1 MNFNEWLFFIL
12 TIQIV
17 HFVGTWRLYTLAGR
31 KSWEALIPIYNG
43 IILMKIIKKPT
54 WWIVLLFFPV
64 INILIFGI
72 IWIETIRVFGKRSK
86 IDSLIVILTLG
97 FYIMFINYS
106 KSTKYFG
113 VINSNSVTEEWF
125 SSMTF
130 AIIAATIVH
139 TYFIQPFIIPTGSLE
154 KSLLIGDFLFV
165 SKFHY
170 GARLPTTAI
179 AMPMVHDT
187 IPLLKTRSYLKKPQ
201 IPFFR
206 IPGFQKIKRNDIVVF
221 NWPADTV
228 RQFFV
233 KETGVEKPIDK
244 KSNYVKRCVGMP
256 GDTLEIFNS
265 EILINNK
272 KSKMPEWARI
282 QFTYNIYKKEGVS
295 SRKLKELGVDDFTR
309 KFKINNITQ
318 NSLDKLIP
326 YIMGTQGN
334 SINNFSVITG
344 PKGLPI
350 KLIADL
356 GLEVKELISKSKI
369 INATI
374 DQVNTIKKSNNFDSI
389 TRNVNEIKTYNESY
403 FPNRITFNWNQDNF
417 GPIVIPKKGVKII
430 LDNKTY
436 PLYKKIIEE
445 YENNSVIRKS
455 NEFIINNKKVD
466 HYYFKQ
472 NYYWMMGDNRHKSED
487 SRYWGFVP
495 YDHIMGKPI
504 FIWMSIDNFNDG
516 IKNWK
521 IRWNRVF
528 SKVNGEGKR
537 VSYLPHFLFSIFAW
551 QLIIYIRKKYKKSN

>member
-1 MNFNEWLFFIL
+1 MSFSEWLVFVLIV
-12 TIQIV
+12 QIV
-17 HFVGTWRLYTLAGR
+17 HFIGTWRLYSLAGR
-31 KSWEALIPIYNG
+31 KPWEALIPLYNA
-43 IILMKIIKKPT
+43 IILMKIIKKPV
-54 WWIVLLFFPV
+54 WWVILLFFPV
-64 INILIFGI
+64 INLLIFGVL
-72 IWIETIRVFGKRSK
+72 WIETLKVFGKKSK
-86 IDSLIVILTLG
+86 IDALLGIITLG
-97 FYIMFINYS
+97 FYIMLINYS
-106 KSTKYFG
+106 KSTKYIG
-113 VINSNSVTEEWF
+113 KITNYTPTEEWI

-130 AIIAATIVH
+130 AIVAATIVH

-170 GARLPTTAI
+170 GARLPTTPI

-233 KETGVEKPIDK
+233 KEKGVKKPIDK
-244 KSNYVKRCVGMP
+244 KSNYVKRCVGIP
-256 GDTLEIFNS
+256 GDTLQINGGN
-265 EILINNK
+265 ILINNK
-272 KSKMPEWARI
+272 KSTMPEWAKI
-282 QFTYNIYKKEGVS
+282 QFTYNVYKKSGVS
-295 SRKLKELGVDDFTR
+295 SKKLKEFGINDFTR

-318 NSLDKLIP
+318 NSLNKLIP
-326 YIMGTQGN
+326 HIMGTQGN

-344 PKGLPI
+344 PKGLPF
-350 KLIADL
+350 KLISEL
-356 GLEVKELISKSKI
+356 GLNVKELIGRSKI

-374 DQVNTIKKSNNFDSI
+374 NEVNNLKKTNDFDSVV
-389 TRNVNEIKTYNESY
+389 RNIIKTKTYNESY

-417 GPIVIPKKGVKII
+417 GPVVIPKKGNRVK
-430 LDNKTY
+430 LENKTY

-445 YENNSVIRKS
+445 YENNKVIRKS
-455 NEFIINNKKVD
+455 NSFIINDEKVD
-466 HYYFKQ
+466 YYYFKQ

-495 YDHIMGKPI
+495 EDHIMGKPI
-504 FIWMSIDNFNDG
+504 FIWMSIEGFNDG
-516 IKNWK
+516 IRNWK

-528 SKVNGEGKR
+528 SKVSGEGKR
-537 VSYLPHFLFSIFAW
+537 VSYLPHFIFIIFLW
-551 QLIIYIRKKYKKSN
+551 QLITYIKKKYKKSI

>member
-31 KSWEALIPIYNG
+31 KSWEALIPIYNA

-54 WWIVLLFFPV
+54 WWVVLLFFPV

-72 IWIETIRVFGKRSK
+72 VWIETIRVFGKRSK

-106 KSTKYFG
+106 KSTKYF
-113 VINSNSVTEEWF
+113 VEINSNSTTEEWL

-233 KETGVEKPIDK
+233 KETGVKKPIDK

-256 GDTLEIFNS
+256 GDTLEIYNS

-295 SRKLKELGVDDFTR
+295 SRKLKEFGVDDFTR

-344 PKGLPI
+344 NKGLPI
-350 KLIADL
+350 KLISDL
-356 GLEVKELISKSKI
+356 GLEVKELIGNSKI
-369 INATI
+369 INTTI
-374 DQVNTIKKSNNFDSI
+374 DQVNTLKKSNNFDSI
-389 TRNVNEIKTYNESY
+389 TRNINEIKTYNESY

-417 GPIVIPKKGVKII
+417 GPIIIPKKGGKII

-495 YDHIMGKPI
+495 EDHIMGKPI

-516 IKNWK
+516 ITNWK

-537 VSYLPHFLFSIFAW
+537 VSYFPHFLVSIFIW

>member
-31 KSWEALIPIYNG
+31 KSWEALIPIYNA

-54 WWIVLLFFPV
+54 WWVVLLFFPV

-72 IWIETIRVFGKRSK
+72 VWIETIRVFGKRSK

-106 KSTKYFG
+106 KSTKYF
-113 VINSNSVTEEWF
+113 VEINSNSTTEEWL

-233 KETGVEKPIDK
+233 KETGVKKPIDK

-256 GDTLEIFNS
+256 GDTLEIYNS

-295 SRKLKELGVDDFTR
+295 SRKLKEFGVDDFTR

-344 PKGLPI
+344 NKGLPI
-350 KLIADL
+350 KLISDL
-356 GLEVKELISKSKI
+356 GLEVKELIGNSKI
-369 INATI
+369 INTTI
-374 DQVNTIKKSNNFDSI
+374 DQVNTLKKSNNFDSI
-389 TRNVNEIKTYNESY
+389 TRKINEIKTYNESY

-417 GPIVIPKKGVKII
+417 GPIIIPKKGGKII

-466 HYYFKQ
+466 NYYFKQ

-495 YDHIMGKPI
+495 EDHIMGKPI

-516 IKNWK
+516 ITNWK

-537 VSYLPHFLFSIFAW
+537 VSYFPHFLVSIFVW

>member
-417 GPIVIPKKGVKII
+417 GPIIIPKKGDKII

-455 NEFIINNKKVD
+455 NVFIINNKKVD

-537 VSYLPHFLFSIFAW
+537 VSYLPHFLVSIFAW
-551 QLIIYIRKKYKKSN
+551 QLIIYIRKKYKK

>member
-1 MNFNEWLFFIL
+1 MNIGEWLVFIL
-12 TIQIV
+12 IVQII
-17 HFVGTWRLYTLAGR
+17 HFVGTWRLYSLAGR
-31 KSWEALIPIYNG
+31 KPWEALIPLYNA
-43 IILMKIIKKPT
+43 IILMKIIRKPV
-54 WWIVLLFFPV
+54 WWVILLFFPV
-64 INILIFGI
+64 INLLIFGVL
-72 IWIETIRVFGKRSK
+72 WIETLRTFGKK
-86 IDSLIVILTLG
+86 TKTDALLAIVTAG
-97 FYIMFINYS
+97 FYIMIINYS
-106 KSTKYFG
+106 KSTRYFG
-113 VINSNSVTEEWF
+113 EIINYTTTEEWV

-130 AIIAATIVH
+130 AIVAATIVH

-154 KSLLIGDFLFV
+154 KTLLIGDFLFV

-170 GARLPTTAI
+170 GARLPTTPI

-233 KETGVEKPIDK
+233 REKGVKKPIDK
-244 KSNYVKRCVGMP
+244 KSNYVKRCVGIP
-256 GDTLEIFNS
+256 GDTLQINGGDIS
-265 EILINNK
+265 INNK
-272 KSKMPEWARI
+272 KSTMPEWAKI
-282 QFTYNIYKKEGVS
+282 QFTYNVYKNNGVS
-295 SRKLKELGVDDFTR
+295 SKKLKEFGINDFTR

-344 PKGLPI
+344 SKGLPY
-350 KLIADL
+350 KLISEL
-356 GLEVKELISKSKI
+356 GLNVKELIGRSKI
-369 INATI
+369 INVTTGEA
-374 DQVNTIKKSNNFDSI
+374 NNLNKTNHFDSVV
-389 TRNVNEIKTYNESY
+389 RNVIKTKTYNESY

-417 GPIVIPKKGVKII
+417 GPIIIPKKGNSVK
-430 LDNKTY
+430 LENKSY

-445 YENNSVIRKS
+445 YENNKVIRKS
-455 NEFIINNKKVD
+455 NSFIINEEKVD
-466 HYYFKQ
+466 YYYFKQ

-495 YDHIMGKPI
+495 EDHIMGKPI
-504 FIWMSIDNFNDG
+504 FIWMSIDGFNDG
-516 IKNWK
+516 IRNWR

-528 SKVNGEGKR
+528 SKVSGEGKR
-537 VSYLPHFLFSIFAW
+537 VSYLPHFIFFVFLW
-551 QLIIYIRKKYKKSN
+551 QLIIYVKKKYKKSI

>member
-31 KSWEALIPIYNG
+31 KSWEALIPIYNA

-54 WWIVLLFFPV
+54 WWVVLLFFPV

-72 IWIETIRVFGKRSK
+72 VWIETIRVFGKRSK

-106 KSTKYFG
+106 KSTKYF
-113 VINSNSVTEEWF
+113 VEINSNSTTEEWL

-233 KETGVEKPIDK
+233 KETGVKKPIDK

-256 GDTLEIFNS
+256 GDTLEIYNS

-272 KSKMPEWARI
+272 KSKMPEWAKI

-295 SRKLKELGVDDFTR
+295 SRKLKEFGVDDFTR

-344 PKGLPI
+344 NKGLPI
-350 KLIADL
+350 KLISDL
-356 GLEVKELISKSKI
+356 GLEVKELIGNSKI
-369 INATI
+369 INTTI
-374 DQVNTIKKSNNFDSI
+374 DQVNTLKKSNNFDSI
-389 TRNVNEIKTYNESY
+389 TRKINEIKTYNESY

-417 GPIVIPKKGVKII
+417 GPIIIPKKGGKII
-430 LDNKTY
+430 LDNKKY

-495 YDHIMGKPI
+495 EDHIMGKPI

-516 IKNWK
+516 ITNWK

-537 VSYLPHFLFSIFAW
+537 VSYFPHFLVSIFIW

>member
-31 KSWEALIPIYNG
+31 KSWEALIPIYNA

-54 WWIVLLFFPV
+54 WWVVLLFFPV

-72 IWIETIRVFGKRSK
+72 VWIETIRVFGKRSK

-106 KSTKYFG
+106 KSTKYF
-113 VINSNSVTEEWF
+113 VEINSNSTTEEWL

-201 IPFFR
+201 IPFLR

-233 KETGVEKPIDK
+233 KETGVKKPIDK

-256 GDTLEIFNS
+256 GDTLEIYNS

-295 SRKLKELGVDDFTR
+295 SRKLKEFGVDDFTR

-344 PKGLPI
+344 TKGLPI
-350 KLIADL
+350 KLISDL
-356 GLEVKELISKSKI
+356 GLEVKELIGNSKI
-369 INATI
+369 INTTI
-374 DQVNTIKKSNNFDSI
+374 DQVNTLKKSNNFDSI
-389 TRNVNEIKTYNESY
+389 TRNINEIKTYNESY

-417 GPIVIPKKGVKII
+417 GPIIIPKKGGKII

-495 YDHIMGKPI
+495 EDHIMGKPI

-516 IKNWK
+516 ITNWK

-537 VSYLPHFLFSIFAW
+537 VSYFPHFLVSIFIW

>member
-334 SINNFSVITG
+334 SINNFSVVTG

-417 GPIVIPKKGVKII
+417 GPIIIPKKGDKII

-455 NEFIINNKKVD
+455 NVFIINNKKVD

>member
-31 KSWEALIPIYNG
+31 KSWEALIPIYNA

-54 WWIVLLFFPV
+54 WWVVLLFFPV

-72 IWIETIRVFGKRSK
+72 VWIETIRVFGKRSK

-106 KSTKYFG
+106 KSTKYFV
-113 VINSNSVTEEWF
+113 VINSNSTTEEWL

-233 KETGVEKPIDK
+233 KETGVKKPIDK

-256 GDTLEIFNS
+256 GDTLEIYNS

-295 SRKLKELGVDDFTR
+295 SRKLKEFGVDDFTR

-344 PKGLPI
+344 NKGLPI
-350 KLIADL
+350 KLISDL
-356 GLEVKELISKSKI
+356 GLEVKELIGNSKI
-369 INATI
+369 INTTI
-374 DQVNTIKKSNNFDSI
+374 DQVNTLKKSNNFDSI
-389 TRNVNEIKTYNESY
+389 TRKINEIKTYNESY

-417 GPIVIPKKGVKII
+417 GPIIIPKKGGKII

-466 HYYFKQ
+466 NYYFKQ

-495 YDHIMGKPI
+495 EDHIMGKPI

-516 IKNWK
+516 ITNWK

-537 VSYLPHFLFSIFAW
+537 VSYFPHFLVSIFIW

>member
-31 KSWEALIPIYNG
+31 KSWEALIPIYNA

-54 WWIVLLFFPV
+54 WWVVLLFFPV

-106 KSTKYFG
+106 KSTKYFV
-113 VINSNSVTEEWF
+113 VINSNSTTEEWL

-233 KETGVEKPIDK
+233 KETGVKKPIDK

-256 GDTLEIFNS
+256 GDTLEIYNS

-295 SRKLKELGVDDFTR
+295 SRKLKEFGVDDFTR

-344 PKGLPI
+344 TKGLPI
-350 KLIADL
+350 KLISDL
-356 GLEVKELISKSKI
+356 GLEVKELIGNNKI
-369 INATI
+369 INTTI
-374 DQVNTIKKSNNFDSI
+374 DQVNTLKKSNNFDSI
-389 TRNVNEIKTYNESY
+389 TRNINEIKTYNESY

-417 GPIVIPKKGVKII
+417 GPIIIPKKGGKII

-495 YDHIMGKPI
+495 EDHIMGKPI

-516 IKNWK
+516 ITNWK

-537 VSYLPHFLFSIFAW
+537 VSYFPHFLVSIFVW

>member
-334 SINNFSVITG
+334 SINNFSVVTG

-417 GPIVIPKKGVKII
+417 GPIIIPKKGDKII

-455 NEFIINNKKVD
+455 NVFIINNKKVD

-551 QLIIYIRKKYKKSN
+551 QLIIYIRKKYKK

>member
-31 KSWEALIPIYNG
+31 KSWEALIPIYNA

-54 WWIVLLFFPV
+54 WWVVLLFFPV

-72 IWIETIRVFGKRSK
+72 VWIETIRVFGKRSK

-106 KSTKYFG
+106 KSTKYF
-113 VINSNSVTEEWF
+113 VEINSNSTTEEWL

-233 KETGVEKPIDK
+233 KETGVKKPIDK

-256 GDTLEIFNS
+256 GDTLEIYNS

-295 SRKLKELGVDDFTR
+295 SRKLKEFGVDDFTR

-344 PKGLPI
+344 NKGLPI
-350 KLIADL
+350 KLISDL
-356 GLEVKELISKSKI
+356 GLEVKELIGNSKI
-369 INATI
+369 INTTI
-374 DQVNTIKKSNNFDSI
+374 DQVNTLKKSNNFDSI
-389 TRNVNEIKTYNESY
+389 TRNINEIKTYNESY

-417 GPIVIPKKGVKII
+417 GPIIIPKKGGKII
-430 LDNKTY
+430 LDNKKY

-495 YDHIMGKPI
+495 EDHIMGKPI

-516 IKNWK
+516 ITNWK

-537 VSYLPHFLFSIFAW
+537 VSYFPHFLVSIFVW

>member
-31 KSWEALIPIYNG
+31 KSWEALIPIYNA

-54 WWIVLLFFPV
+54 WWVVLLFFPV

-72 IWIETIRVFGKRSK
+72 VWIETIRVFGKRSK

-106 KSTKYFG
+106 KSTKYF
-113 VINSNSVTEEWF
+113 VVTNSNSTTEEWL

-233 KETGVEKPIDK
+233 KETGVKKPIDK

-256 GDTLEIFNS
+256 GDTLEIYNS

-295 SRKLKELGVDDFTR
+295 SRKLKEFGVDDFTR

-344 PKGLPI
+344 NKGLPI
-350 KLIADL
+350 KLISDL
-356 GLEVKELISKSKI
+356 GLEVKELIGNSKI
-369 INATI
+369 INTTI
-374 DQVNTIKKSNNFDSI
+374 DQVNTLKKSNNFDSI
-389 TRNVNEIKTYNESY
+389 TRKINEIKTYNESY

-417 GPIVIPKKGVKII
+417 GPIIIPKKGGKII

-466 HYYFKQ
+466 NYYFKQ

-495 YDHIMGKPI
+495 EDHIMGKPI

-516 IKNWK
+516 ITNWK

-537 VSYLPHFLFSIFAW
+537 VSYFPHFLVSIFVW

>member
-31 KSWEALIPIYNG
+31 KSWEALIPIYNA

-54 WWIVLLFFPV
+54 WWVVLLFFPV

-72 IWIETIRVFGKRSK
+72 VWIETIRVFGKRSK

-106 KSTKYFG
+106 KSTKYFV
-113 VINSNSVTEEWF
+113 VINSNSTTEEWL

-233 KETGVEKPIDK
+233 KETGVKKPIDK

-256 GDTLEIFNS
+256 GDTLEIYNS

-295 SRKLKELGVDDFTR
+295 SRKLKEFGVDDFTR

-344 PKGLPI
+344 NKGLPI
-350 KLIADL
+350 KLISDL
-356 GLEVKELISKSKI
+356 GLEVKELIGNSKI
-369 INATI
+369 INTTI
-374 DQVNTIKKSNNFDSI
+374 DQVNTLKKSNNFDSI
-389 TRNVNEIKTYNESY
+389 TRNINEIKTYNESY

-417 GPIVIPKKGVKII
+417 GPIIIPKKGGKII

-495 YDHIMGKPI
+495 EDHIMGKPI

-516 IKNWK
+516 ITNWK

-537 VSYLPHFLFSIFAW
+537 VSYFPHFLVSIFVW

>member
-31 KSWEALIPIYNG
+31 KSWEALIPIYNA

-54 WWIVLLFFPV
+54 WWVVLLFFPV

-72 IWIETIRVFGKRSK
+72 VWIETIRVFGKRSK

-106 KSTKYFG
+106 KSTKYFV
-113 VINSNSVTEEWF
+113 VINSNSTIEEWL

-233 KETGVEKPIDK
+233 KETGVKKPIDK

-256 GDTLEIFNS
+256 GDTLEIYNS

-295 SRKLKELGVDDFTR
+295 SRKLKEFGVDDFTR

-344 PKGLPI
+344 NKGLPI
-350 KLIADL
+350 KLISDL
-356 GLEVKELISKSKI
+356 GLEVKELIGNSKI
-369 INATI
+369 INTTI
-374 DQVNTIKKSNNFDSI
+374 DQVKTLKKSNNFDSI
-389 TRNVNEIKTYNESY
+389 TRNINEIKSYNESY

-417 GPIVIPKKGVKII
+417 GPIIIPKKGGKII

-455 NEFIINNKKVD
+455 NAFIINNKKVN

-495 YDHIMGKPI
+495 EDHIMGKPI

-516 IKNWK
+516 ITNWK

-528 SKVNGEGKR
+528 SKVSGEGKR
-537 VSYLPHFLFSIFAW
+537 VSYFPHFLVSIFVW

>member
-417 GPIVIPKKGVKII
+417 GPIIIPKKGDKII

-455 NEFIINNKKVD
+455 NVFIINNKKVD

-537 VSYLPHFLFSIFAW
+537 VSYLPHFLVSIFAW

>member
-256 GDTLEIFNS
+256 GDTLEILNS

-282 QFTYNIYKKEGVS
+282 QFTYNIHKKEGVS

-417 GPIVIPKKGVKII
+417 GPIIIPKKGDKII

-455 NEFIINNKKVD
+455 NVFIINNKKVD

>member
-31 KSWEALIPIYNG
+31 KSWEALIPIYNA

-54 WWIVLLFFPV
+54 WWVVLLFFPV

-72 IWIETIRVFGKRSK
+72 VWIETIRVFGKRSK

-106 KSTKYFG
+106 KSTKYF
-113 VINSNSVTEEWF
+113 VEINSNSTTEEWL

-201 IPFFR
+201 IPFLR

-233 KETGVEKPIDK
+233 KETGVKKPIDK

-256 GDTLEIFNS
+256 GDTLEIYNS

-295 SRKLKELGVDDFTR
+295 SRKLKEFGVDDFTR

-344 PKGLPI
+344 NKGLPI
-350 KLIADL
+350 KLISDL
-356 GLEVKELISKSKI
+356 GLEVKELIGNSKI
-369 INATI
+369 INTTI
-374 DQVNTIKKSNNFDSI
+374 DQVNTLKKSNNFDSI
-389 TRNVNEIKTYNESY
+389 TRKINEIKTYNESY

-417 GPIVIPKKGVKII
+417 GPIIIPKKGGKII
-430 LDNKTY
+430 LDNKKY

-495 YDHIMGKPI
+495 EDHIMGKPI

-516 IKNWK
+516 ITNWK

-537 VSYLPHFLFSIFAW
+537 VSYFPHFLVSIFIW

>member
-417 GPIVIPKKGVKII
+417 GPIIIPKKGDKII

-455 NEFIINNKKVD
+455 NVFIINNKKVD

>member
-256 GDTLEIFNS
+256 GDTLEIYNS
-265 EILINNK
+265 DILINNK

-417 GPIVIPKKGVKII
+417 GPIIIPKKGGKII

-455 NEFIINNKKVD
+455 NVFIINNKKVD

-537 VSYLPHFLFSIFAW
+537 VSYLPHFLVSIFAW

>member
-31 KSWEALIPIYNG
+31 KSWEALIPIYNA

-54 WWIVLLFFPV
+54 WWVVLLFFPV

-72 IWIETIRVFGKRSK
+72 VWIETIRVFGKRSK

-106 KSTKYFG
+106 KSTKYFV
-113 VINSNSVTEEWF
+113 VINSNSTTEEWL

-233 KETGVEKPIDK
+233 KETGVKKPIDK

-256 GDTLEIFNS
+256 GDTLEIYNS

-282 QFTYNIYKKEGVS
+282 QFTYNVYKKEGVS
-295 SRKLKELGVDDFTR
+295 SRKLKEFGVDDFTR

-344 PKGLPI
+344 NKGLPI
-350 KLIADL
+350 KLISDL
-356 GLEVKELISKSKI
+356 GLEVKELIGNSKI
-369 INATI
+369 INTTI
-374 DQVNTIKKSNNFDSI
+374 DQVNTLKKSNNFDSI
-389 TRNVNEIKTYNESY
+389 TRKINEIKTYNESY

-417 GPIVIPKKGVKII
+417 GPIIIPKKGGKII

-466 HYYFKQ
+466 NYYFKQ

-495 YDHIMGKPI
+495 EDHIMGKPI

-516 IKNWK
+516 ITNWK

-537 VSYLPHFLFSIFAW
+537 VSYFPHFLVSIFVW

>member
-417 GPIVIPKKGVKII
+417 GPIIIPKKGGKII

-455 NEFIINNKKVD
+455 NVFIINNKKVD

>member
-31 KSWEALIPIYNG
+31 KSWEALIPIYNA

-54 WWIVLLFFPV
+54 WWVVLLFFPV

-72 IWIETIRVFGKRSK
+72 VWIETIRVFGKRSK

-106 KSTKYFG
+106 KSTKYFV
-113 VINSNSVTEEWF
+113 VINSNSTIEEWL

-233 KETGVEKPIDK
+233 KETGVKKPIDK

-256 GDTLEIFNS
+256 GDTLEIYNS

-295 SRKLKELGVDDFTR
+295 SRKLKEFGVDDFTR

-344 PKGLPI
+344 TNGLPI
-350 KLIADL
+350 KLISDL
-356 GLEVKELISKSKI
+356 GLEVKELIGNSKI
-369 INATI
+369 INTTI
-374 DQVNTIKKSNNFDSI
+374 DQVKTLKKSNNFDSI
-389 TRNVNEIKTYNESY
+389 TRNINEIKSYNESY

-417 GPIVIPKKGVKII
+417 GPIIIPKKGGKII

-455 NEFIINNKKVD
+455 NAFIINNKKVN

-495 YDHIMGKPI
+495 EDHIMGKPI
-504 FIWMSIDNFNDG
+504 FIWMSIDGLFNG
-516 IKNWK
+516 IQNWK
-521 IRWNRVF
+521 FRWDRIF
-528 SKVNGEGKR
+528 TTIGLDGKPR
-537 VSYLPHFLFSIFAW
+537 SYFPHFIAFIVLW
-551 QLIIYIRKKYKKSN
+551 QVYVFIKRRKSKN

>member
-31 KSWEALIPIYNG
+31 KSWEALIPIYNA

-54 WWIVLLFFPV
+54 WWVVLLFFPV

-72 IWIETIRVFGKRSK
+72 VWIETIRVFGKRSK

-106 KSTKYFG
+106 KSTKYF
-113 VINSNSVTEEWF
+113 VEINSNSTTEEWL

-233 KETGVEKPIDK
+233 KETGVKKPIDK

-256 GDTLEIFNS
+256 GDTLEIYNS

-295 SRKLKELGVDDFTR
+295 SRKLKEFGVDDFTR

-344 PKGLPI
+344 NKGLPI
-350 KLIADL
+350 KLISDL
-356 GLEVKELISKSKI
+356 GLEVKELIGNSKI
-369 INATI
+369 INTTI
-374 DQVNTIKKSNNFDSI
+374 DQVNTLKKSNNFDSI
-389 TRNVNEIKTYNESY
+389 TRKINEIKTYNESY

-417 GPIVIPKKGVKII
+417 GPIIIPKKGGKII

-495 YDHIMGKPI
+495 EDHIMGKPI

-516 IKNWK
+516 ITNWK

-537 VSYLPHFLFSIFAW
+537 VSYFPHFLVSIFIW

>member
-31 KSWEALIPIYNG
+31 KSWEALIPIYNA

-54 WWIVLLFFPV
+54 WWVVLLFFPV

-72 IWIETIRVFGKRSK
+72 VWIETIRVFGKRSK

-106 KSTKYFG
+106 KSTKYF
-113 VINSNSVTEEWF
+113 VVTNSNSTTEEWL

-233 KETGVEKPIDK
+233 KETGVKKPIDK

-256 GDTLEIFNS
+256 GDTLEIYNS

-295 SRKLKELGVDDFTR
+295 SRKLKEFGVDDFTR

-344 PKGLPI
+344 TKGLPI
-350 KLIADL
+350 KLISDL
-356 GLEVKELISKSKI
+356 GLEVKELIGNTKI
-369 INATI
+369 INTTI
-374 DQVNTIKKSNNFDSI
+374 DQVNTLKKSNNFDSI
-389 TRNVNEIKTYNESY
+389 TRNINEIKTYNESY

-417 GPIVIPKKGVKII
+417 GPIIIPKKGGKII
-430 LDNKTY
+430 LDNKKY

-495 YDHIMGKPI
+495 EDHIMGKPI

-516 IKNWK
+516 ITNWK

-537 VSYLPHFLFSIFAW
+537 VSYFPHFLVSIFIW

>member
-31 KSWEALIPIYNG
+31 KSWEALIPIYNA

-54 WWIVLLFFPV
+54 WWVVLLFFPV

-72 IWIETIRVFGKRSK
+72 VWIETIRVFGKRSK

-106 KSTKYFG
+106 KSTKYF
-113 VINSNSVTEEWF
+113 VEINSNSTTEEWL

-233 KETGVEKPIDK
+233 KETGVKKPIDK

-256 GDTLEIFNS
+256 GDTLEIYNS

-295 SRKLKELGVDDFTR
+295 SRKLKEFGVDDFTR

-344 PKGLPI
+344 NKGLPI
-350 KLIADL
+350 KLISDL
-356 GLEVKELISKSKI
+356 GLEVKELIGNSKI
-369 INATI
+369 INTTI
-374 DQVNTIKKSNNFDSI
+374 DQVNTLKKSNNFDSI
-389 TRNVNEIKTYNESY
+389 TRNINEIKTYNESY

-417 GPIVIPKKGVKII
+417 GPIIIPKKGGKII

-466 HYYFKQ
+466 NYYFKQ

-495 YDHIMGKPI
+495 EDHIMGKPI

-516 IKNWK
+516 ITNWK

-537 VSYLPHFLFSIFAW
+537 VSYFPHFLVSIFIW

>member
-31 KSWEALIPIYNG
+31 KSWEALIPIYNA

-54 WWIVLLFFPV
+54 WWVVLLFFPV

-72 IWIETIRVFGKRSK
+72 VWIETIRVFGKRSK

-106 KSTKYFG
+106 KSTKYFV
-113 VINSNSVTEEWF
+113 VINSNSTTEEWL

-233 KETGVEKPIDK
+233 KETGVKKPIDK

-256 GDTLEIFNS
+256 GDTLEIYNS

-295 SRKLKELGVDDFTR
+295 SRKLKEFGVDDFTR

-344 PKGLPI
+344 NKGLPI
-350 KLIADL
+350 KLISDL
-356 GLEVKELISKSKI
+356 GLEVKELIGNSKI
-369 INATI
+369 INTTI
-374 DQVNTIKKSNNFDSI
+374 DQVNTLKKSNNFDSI
-389 TRNVNEIKTYNESY
+389 TRKINEIKTYNESY

-417 GPIVIPKKGVKII
+417 GPIIIPKKGGKII
-430 LDNKTY
+430 LDNKKY

-495 YDHIMGKPI
+495 EDHIMGKPI

-516 IKNWK
+516 ITNWK

-537 VSYLPHFLFSIFAW
+537 VSYFPHFLVSIFIW

>member
-31 KSWEALIPIYNG
+31 KSWEALIPIYNA

-54 WWIVLLFFPV
+54 WWVVLLFFPV

-72 IWIETIRVFGKRSK
+72 VWIETIRVFGKRSK

-106 KSTKYFG
+106 KSTKYF
-113 VINSNSVTEEWF
+113 VEINSNSTTEEWL

-233 KETGVEKPIDK
+233 KETGVKKPIDK

-256 GDTLEIFNS
+256 GDTLEIYNS

-295 SRKLKELGVDDFTR
+295 SRKLKEFGVDDFTR

-344 PKGLPI
+344 NKGLPI
-350 KLIADL
+350 KLISDL
-356 GLEVKELISKSKI
+356 GLEVKELIGNSKI
-369 INATI
+369 INTTI
-374 DQVNTIKKSNNFDSI
+374 DQVNTLKKSNNFDSI
-389 TRNVNEIKTYNESY
+389 TRNINEIKTYNESY

-417 GPIVIPKKGVKII
+417 GPIIIPKKGGKII
-430 LDNKTY
+430 LDNKKY

-495 YDHIMGKPI
+495 EDHIMGKPI

-516 IKNWK
+516 ITNWK

-537 VSYLPHFLFSIFAW
+537 VSYFPHFLVSIFIW

>member
-233 KETGVEKPIDK
+233 KETGVKKPIDK

-282 QFTYNIYKKEGVS
+282 QFTYNISKKEGVS

-417 GPIVIPKKGVKII
+417 GPIIIPKKGGKII

-455 NEFIINNKKVD
+455 NVFIINNKKVD

-537 VSYLPHFLFSIFAW
+537 VSYLPHFLVSIFAW

>member
-31 KSWEALIPIYNG
+31 KSWEALIPIYNA

-54 WWIVLLFFPV
+54 WWVVLLFFPV

-72 IWIETIRVFGKRSK
+72 VWIETIRVFGKRSK

-106 KSTKYFG
+106 KSTKYFV
-113 VINSNSVTEEWF
+113 VINSNSTTEEWL

-233 KETGVEKPIDK
+233 KETGVKKPIDK

-256 GDTLEIFNS
+256 GDTLEIYNS

-295 SRKLKELGVDDFTR
+295 SRKLKEFGVDDFTR

-344 PKGLPI
+344 NKGLPI
-350 KLIADL
+350 KLISDL
-356 GLEVKELISKSKI
+356 GLEVKELIGNSKI
-369 INATI
+369 INTTI
-374 DQVNTIKKSNNFDSI
+374 DQVNTLKKSNNFDSI
-389 TRNVNEIKTYNESY
+389 TRKINEIKTYNESY

-417 GPIVIPKKGVKII
+417 GPIIIPKKGGKII

-495 YDHIMGKPI
+495 EDHIMGKPI

-516 IKNWK
+516 ITNWK

-537 VSYLPHFLFSIFAW
+537 VSYFPHFLVSIFVW

>member
-31 KSWEALIPIYNG
+31 KSWEALIPIYNA

-54 WWIVLLFFPV
+54 WWVVLLFFPV

-72 IWIETIRVFGKRSK
+72 VWIETIRVFGKRSK

-106 KSTKYFG
+106 KSTKYF
-113 VINSNSVTEEWF
+113 VVTNSNSTTEEWL

-233 KETGVEKPIDK
+233 KETGVKKPIDK

-256 GDTLEIFNS
+256 GDTLEIYNS

-295 SRKLKELGVDDFTR
+295 SRKLKEFGVDDFTR

-344 PKGLPI
+344 TKGLPI
-350 KLIADL
+350 KLISDL
-356 GLEVKELISKSKI
+356 GLEVKELIGNSKI
-369 INATI
+369 INTTI
-374 DQVNTIKKSNNFDSI
+374 DQVNTLKKSNNFDSI
-389 TRNVNEIKTYNESY
+389 TRNINEIKTYNESY

-417 GPIVIPKKGVKII
+417 GPIIIPKKGGKII

-495 YDHIMGKPI
+495 EDHIMGKPI

-516 IKNWK
+516 ITNWK

-537 VSYLPHFLFSIFAW
+537 VSYFPHFLVSIFVW

>member
-334 SINNFSVITG
+334 SINNFSVVTG

-417 GPIVIPKKGVKII
+417 GPIIIPKKGDKII

-436 PLYKKIIEE
+436 PFYKKIIEE

-455 NEFIINNKKVD
+455 NVFIINNKKVD

-537 VSYLPHFLFSIFAW
+537 VSYLPHFLVSISAW
-551 QLIIYIRKKYKKSN
+551 QLIIYIRKKYKK

>member
-31 KSWEALIPIYNG
+31 KSWEALIPIYNA

-54 WWIVLLFFPV
+54 WWVVLLFFPV

-72 IWIETIRVFGKRSK
+72 VWIETIRVFGKRSK

-106 KSTKYFG
+106 KSTKYFV
-113 VINSNSVTEEWF
+113 VINSNSTIEEWL

-233 KETGVEKPIDK
+233 KETGVKKPIDK

-256 GDTLEIFNS
+256 GDTLEIYNS

-295 SRKLKELGVDDFTR
+295 SRKLKEFGVDDFTR

-344 PKGLPI
+344 TNGLPI
-350 KLIADL
+350 KLISDL
-356 GLEVKELISKSKI
+356 GLEVKELIGNSKI
-369 INATI
+369 INTTI
-374 DQVNTIKKSNNFDSI
+374 DQVKTLKKSNNFDSI
-389 TRNVNEIKTYNESY
+389 TRNINEIKSYNESY

-417 GPIVIPKKGVKII
+417 GPIIIPKKGGKII

-455 NEFIINNKKVD
+455 NAFIINNKKVN

-495 YDHIMGKPI
+495 EDHIMGKPI

-516 IKNWK
+516 ITNWK

-537 VSYLPHFLFSIFAW
+537 VSYFPHFLVSIFVW

>member
-417 GPIVIPKKGVKII
+417 GPIIIPKKGGKII

-455 NEFIINNKKVD
+455 NVFIINNKKVD

-537 VSYLPHFLFSIFAW
+537 VSYLPHFLVSIFAW
-551 QLIIYIRKKYKKSN
+551 QLIIYIRKKYKK

>member
-31 KSWEALIPIYNG
+31 KSWEALIPIYNA

-54 WWIVLLFFPV
+54 WWVVLLFFPV

-72 IWIETIRVFGKRSK
+72 VWIETIRVFGKRSK

-106 KSTKYFG
+106 KSTKYFV
-113 VINSNSVTEEWF
+113 VINSNSTTEEWL

-233 KETGVEKPIDK
+233 KETGVKKPIDK

-256 GDTLEIFNS
+256 GDTLEIYNS

-295 SRKLKELGVDDFTR
+295 SRKLKEFGVDDFTR

-344 PKGLPI
+344 NKGLPI
-350 KLIADL
+350 KLISDL
-356 GLEVKELISKSKI
+356 GLEVKELIGNSKI
-369 INATI
+369 INTTI
-374 DQVNTIKKSNNFDSI
+374 DQVNTLKKSNNFDSI
-389 TRNVNEIKTYNESY
+389 TRKINEIKTYNESY

-417 GPIVIPKKGVKII
+417 GPIIIPKKGGKII

-466 HYYFKQ
+466 NYYFKQ

-495 YDHIMGKPI
+495 EDHIMGKPI

-516 IKNWK
+516 ITNWK

-537 VSYLPHFLFSIFAW
+537 VSYFPHFLVSIFVW
-551 QLIIYIRKKYKKSN
+551 QLIIYIRKKYKK